1 MEKRQIEERL
11 PGFVA
16 TLLSSGVDLEPIAR
30 GLLKPLRC
38 LWMDRN
44 SPGWANGEQD
54 LAGQHIGQCGRCAV
68 IAPWG
73 LGMLSRL
80 IRVLSYFSA
89 SLPCR

>member
-16 TLLSSGVDLEPIAR
+16 TLLSSGLDLEPIAR

-54 LAGQHIGQCGRCAV
+54 LAGQCIG
-68 IAPWG
+68 
-73 LGMLSRL
+73 
-80 IRVLSYFSA
+80 
-89 SLPCR
+89 